1 MFSGVVIGYRLS
13 CVVSCMNTPLD
24 AFLTIAQGTNNPSGL
39 LVDFP
44 YQNIVH
50 PTRRDITMKRVVE
63 LARRDATHFG
73 MRIDSLESAQRVLQ
87 AASDYSEW
95 NARSYQPALELV
107 ASALAAKQCEALQR
121 SLGKNTSASAMRA
134 NRVLR
139 NTRNDKKPL
148 TQLRKP
154 ASVNVH
160 AVIPATARQTSAPH

>member
-1 MFSGVVIGYRLS
+1 
-13 CVVSCMNTPLD
+13 MNTPLD
-24 AFLTIAQGTNNPSGL
+24 ASLTIAQGTNNPSGL

-44 YQNIVH
+44 YQDIVH
-50 PTRRDITMKRVVE
+50 PTRRDITMKRVIE

-95 NARSYQPALELV
+95 NARSYRPALELI

-121 SLGKNTSASAMRA
+121 SLGKSTSASAKRA

-139 NTRNDKKPL
+139 NTRNETQPL
-148 TQLRKP
+148 TQLRKS

-160 AVIPATARQTSAPH
+160 ALAPTTARQTSAPH